1 MAFLAW
7 SRGRIPVPECIYSH
21 RVRNQVWAYIARVHC
36 EAAGCPWVTK
46 QPAVVSVPLWRYEP
60 RTAEIHK
67 RARLYGYLSLSCRRP
82 FFRSGRWA
90 SEASRARTHAAP
102 HTSRAARGHRHRSVQ
117 AQELGKRR
125 RQAGGAAYSSWAAAG
140 GLLVLLV
147 AWRMSTNQH
156 Y

>member
-60 RTAEIHK
+60 RTAEIPK
-67 RARLYGYLSLSCRRP
+67 RTALRLPFTVVPPPFLS
-82 FFRSGRWA
+82 
-90 SEASRARTHAAP
+90 E
-102 HTSRAARGHRHRSVQ
+102 RSV
-117 AQELGKRR
+117 G
-125 RQAGGAAYSSWAAAG
+125 
-140 GLLVLLV
+140 V
-147 AWRMSTNQH
+147 
-156 Y
+156 